1 MNVRFL
7 KYILKRL
14 LLSAAT
20 IVVVVSITFIVMKVA
35 PGSPFNSEKGISA
48 STLET
53 LKKLYGLD
61 KPVWEQYFDYIGSA
75 FSWQFGVSIKKNRDV
90 MTIINEGLKV
100 SGIIGVL
107 ALVISVFLGIVFGS
121 IAATHQNKW
130 SDRLIMVLSTASVAM
145 PSFIIASILLYV
157 ICVKLKWLPAN
168 GTTWQGY
175 ILPVLCLS
183 LYPMAYITRL
193 TRSSTLDVLNQ
204 DYIRTA
210 KAKGLTKGKVLF
222 KHALRNSLTPVI
234 TYLGPEFAY
243 IITGSLVV
251 EQIFGITGLGR
262 TFTNSITNRD
272 YPLIMGT
279 TVFLTYIMVF
289 MLLFSDIL
297 YTIVNPKVDFD

>member
-1 MNVRFL
+1 
-7 KYILKRL
+7 
-14 LLSAAT
+14 
-20 IVVVVSITFIVMKVA
+20 
-35 PGSPFNSEKGISA
+35 
-48 STLET
+48 
-53 LKKLYGLD
+53 
-61 KPVWEQYFDYIGSA
+61 
-75 FSWQFGVSIKKNRDV
+75 
-90 MTIINEGLKV
+90 
-100 SGIIGVL
+100 
-107 ALVISVFLGIVFGS
+107 
-121 IAATHQNKW
+121 
-130 SDRLIMVLSTASVAM
+130 
-145 PSFIIASILLYV
+145 
-157 ICVKLKWLPAN
+157 
-168 GTTWQGY
+168 
-175 ILPVLCLS
+175 
-183 LYPMAYITRL
+183 MAYITRL